1 MHNTEDQKNEKLF
14 TGKNNKITVVVMSQL
29 KKYMERNKQFVSGS
43 SLLTLWYSKKRRYFE
58 ETCANKFEI
67 LDERQIPRK
76 ILNKYLIFVKHY
88 FKNEYKIN

>member
-14 TGKNNKITVVVMSQL
+14 IGENNKTTIVV
-29 KKYMERNKQFVSGS
+29 MERNKQLVSGS

-76 ILNKYLIFVKHY
+76 ILNKYLIFVKY
-88 FKNEYKIN
+88 YLTK